1 MILVADESVDYRIV
15 TFLREQ
21 NFTILAIIDNDASIP
36 DLEVLQK
43 ANEHKALLITEDK
56 DFGELVFRLKLEHCG
71 ILLLRFYN
79 LEIQTRNW
87 KLLEALKKHEKEL
100 SNNFST
106 LTEKRL
112 RIRQTP

>member
-1 MILVADESVDYRIV
+1 MTLLADESVDYRIV
-15 TFLREQ
+15 TFLRKQ
-21 NFTILAIIDNDASIP
+21 AFTVIAIIDNDASIS
-36 DLEVLQK
+36 DLEVLQR
-43 ANEHKALLITEDK
+43 ANDENVLLITEDK
-56 DFGELVFRLKLEHCG
+56 DFGELVFRLKLKHRG

>member
-1 MILVADESVDYRIV
+1 MTILADESVDYRII

-21 NFTILAIIDNDASIP
+21 GFTVTAIIDNDASIS

-43 ANEHKALLITEDK
+43 ANEAKALLITEDK
-56 DFGELVFRLKLEHCG
+56 DFGELVFRLKLKHSG
-71 ILLLRFYN
+71 ILLLRFFS
-79 LEIQTRNW
+79 LEVQTKNW
-87 KLLEALKKHEKEL
+87 KLLEAFKKHGKQL